1 MALSFGHDRH
11 ELKYEKRVKAAP
23 QRGATSDG
31 QCRIA
36 PPGRTSGLCRD
47 GTGMQAFFNKLGI
60 AGELLAFLW
69 AQKLWWMIPLVVM
82 LLLLAALI
90 AFASATSLGPFI
102 YPLI

>member
-1 MALSFGHDRH
+1 MLGVESRRRTVARWSF
-11 ELKYEKRVKAAP
+11 L
-23 QRGATSDG
+23 
-31 QCRIA
+31 
-36 PPGRTSGLCRD
+36 
-47 GTGMQAFFNKLGI
+47 GTGPEETEHRMQAFFNKLGI

>member
-1 MALSFGHDRH
+1 MKGMARSVEGIVESRRQGMAAVKQTCRLPGQARQETVDRM
-11 ELKYEKRVKAAP
+11 
-23 QRGATSDG
+23 G
-31 QCRIA
+31 
-36 PPGRTSGLCRD
+36 GL
-47 GTGMQAFFNKLGI
+47 TNKLGV
-60 AGELLAFLW
+60 AGELLGFLW

>member
-1 MALSFGHDRH
+1 MAS
-11 ELKYEKRVKAAP
+11 P
-23 QRGATSDG
+23 
-31 QCRIA
+31 
-36 PPGRTSGLCRD
+36 SGLVRAE
-47 GTGMQAFFNKLGI
+47 TEHRMQAFFNKLGI